1 MSKLICYTLGD
12 PAFTI
17 KPAQRE
23 RGWMERTRDRFA
35 YRCLPLVIAN
45 AFGWTV
51 CTTRGF
57 DAWWEGSEASA
68 GLHIVPHS
76 GKQPA
81 TSRHG
86 LPVSHFG
93 NGVLTFHIQALFRT
107 EPGIQLWAGGPINHV
122 KDAIQPLTGI
132 VETDWLPFTFTMN
145 WIFTRADTTVRFDK
159 GEPIAHFFPVRRSTL
174 ERVDPEIRPLHEDA
188 DRKTQNDLWRES
200 RANFLGGLNARDA
213 ETVKE
218 KWQKAYYRGMRP
230 DGKAGTK
237 DHQIKLRLSEF
248 ARPTK
253 RG

>member
-145 WIFTRADTTVRFDK
+145 WIFTRPGSVARFRE
-159 GEPIAHFFPVRRSTL
+159 GEPICQVFPVNCDNL
-174 ERVDPEIRPLHEDA
+174 ENVDPELRPISSEPELEA
-188 DRKTQNDLWRES
+188 EYQRWSES
-200 RANFLGGLNARDA
+200 RNSFNAGLKEKDSEERKAGWQRNYFQGKTLDGTRAHGHRTKI
-213 ETVKE
+213 TVK
-218 KWQKAYYRGMRP
+218 P
-230 DGKAGTK
+230 FT
-237 DHQIKLRLSEF
+237 
-248 ARPTK
+248 P
-253 RG
+253 